1 MSGET
6 KPKEDYFS
14 GKYKLEDDGYVWKR
28 KILFRHPVPV
38 NLFTNDLY
46 DPLTCHTKE
55 GVEIRPGHQIHGY
68 DQGSVPLLLQGV
80 VSTNFGQKTTI
91 IHDWVFETHF
101 WFENGE
107 MVAVSLWRANNMLY
121 RMARAEFVA
130 ACKHANSG
138 GDVNKLLRWW
148 DDKGNRIS
156 NGLAWT
162 GVMLGGW
169 FVWRKDPI
177 TLLNKRQYENARAVL
192 RAEAADAEAAE
203 AGDGDEG

>member
-1 MSGET
+1 
-6 KPKEDYFS
+6 
-14 GKYKLEDDGYVWKR
+14 
-28 KILFRHPVPV
+28 
-38 NLFTNDLY
+38 
-46 DPLTCHTKE
+46 
-55 GVEIRPGHQIHGY
+55 
-68 DQGSVPLLLQGV
+68 VPLILQGI

-91 IHDWVFETHF
+91 FHDWVFEAHF
-101 WFENGE
+101 WFENGV

-169 FVWRKDPI
+169 LVWRKDPI
-177 TLLNKRQYENARAVL
+177 TLLNKRQFENAQAVL
-192 RAEAADAEAAE
+192 RAEAQEDFLKPLKPAD
-203 AGDGDEG
+203 

>member
-14 GKYKLEDDGYVWKR
+14 GKYELTDDGYVWKR
-28 KILFRHPVPV
+28 KLLFRHPVPV

-46 DPLTCHTKE
+46 DPLTFHTKE
-55 GVEIRPGHQIHGY
+55 GVDIRPGHQIHGY
-68 DQGSVPLLLQGV
+68 DQASVPLILQGI

-91 IHDWVFETHF
+91 FHDWVFEAHF
-101 WFENGE
+101 WFENGV

-121 RMARAEFVA
+121 RMARAEFEA
-130 ACKHANSG
+130 ARRQIK
-138 GDVNKLLRWW
+138 DPKTREKLLGWW

-169 FVWRKDPI
+169 LVWRKDPI
-177 TLLNKRQYENARAVL
+177 TLLNKRQFENAQAVL
-192 RAEAADAEAAE
+192 RAEAQDDFLKPLPPE
-203 AGDGDEG
+203 D